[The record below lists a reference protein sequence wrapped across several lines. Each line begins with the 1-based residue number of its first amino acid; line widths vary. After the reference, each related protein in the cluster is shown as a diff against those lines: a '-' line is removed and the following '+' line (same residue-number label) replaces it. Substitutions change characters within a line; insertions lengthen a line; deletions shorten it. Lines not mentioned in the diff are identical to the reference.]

1 MNKKGRI
8 MRIACNLIKARPCA
22 PSVIRKERYL
32 VISNP
37 VSMFKRM
44 EEKEIF
50 IRGKTNVNYNL
61 NYLLMIPDNYRDNQH
76 RSLKPLE
83 TLTTDQPAKDQLR
96 L

>member
-37 VSMFKRM
+37 ISMFKRI

-50 IRGKTNVNYNL
+50 YKTENECEL
-61 NYLLMIPDNYRDNQH
+61 
-76 RSLKPLE
+76 
-83 TLTTDQPAKDQLR
+83 
-96 L
+96 

>member
-1 MNKKGRI
+1 MRYMRLMALQKERKEWKMNKKGRT

-50 IRGKTNVNYNL
+50 YKTENECEL
-61 NYLLMIPDNYRDNQH
+61 
-76 RSLKPLE
+76 
-83 TLTTDQPAKDQLR
+83 
-96 L
+96 

>member
-1 MNKKGRI
+1 
-8 MRIACNLIKARPCA
+8 MRIVCNLIKARPCA

-32 VISNP
+32 VISDP

-44 EEKEIF
+44 EEKENFF
-50 IRGKTNVNYNL
+50 IRRKTNVNYNL
-61 NYLLMIPDNYRDNQH
+61 NYSLMIPDNYRDNQR

-83 TLTTDQPAKDQLR
+83 IFTTDQPAKDQLR